1 MSSQR
6 SSTVL
11 HQQRV
16 VRVFVSSTFR
26 DMDAERDEL
35 IKRVFPQLR
44 KLCEERGVTWGEVD
58 LRWGVTDEQKAEGK
72 VLPICLAEIE
82 NCRPYF
88 IGLLG
93 ARYGWVPDEIPRELI
108 EREPWLA
115 EHRGQSVTELEILHG
130 VLNNPAMGDHA
141 LFYFR
146 DPSFINS
153 LPRERQSD
161 FLEIA
166 TADEIARLG
175 RAEAERR
182 AEDRRTKL
190 AALKDRII
198 KSTTKRLRVQENYR
212 DPMSLSEMVL
222 HDLTDII
229 DRLYPADERLDPL
242 ERDALDHEAFA
253 QSRTRVYIARKE
265 YFDRLDEH
273 AQGNGLPLVVLGES
287 GSGKSALLANWALR
301 YRNSHSGESP
311 LTHFIGA
318 TPYSADWAAMLRRIM
333 SEFKR
338 RFDIGEDIPDQPD
351 ALRAAFADWLNM
363 AAAKG
368 RIVLILDALNQLE
381 DRAGAWLPQVIPSNI
396 RLIVSTSMGR
406 SFADINKRGW
416 PTLRIEPL
424 EPQERKHLIEDYL
437 AQYTKALSPPRVDRI
452 AGADQAANPLYL
464 RALLGEL
471 RVYGD
476 HLTLDQRIE
485 HYLTA
490 TTVDE
495 LYEKILERYTQD
507 YERERA
513 GLVRDTMSLL
523 WAARRGLSEAELMD
537 LLGAEEEPLP
547 RALWSPLYLAAEPS
561 FITRSGLVA
570 FSNEYLRQAV
580 QNRYLFAEEDQRAA
594 HLKLAEYFAYSGL
607 GPRKVEELPWQLI
620 VLGSWEQL
628 AGLLGDISFFAAA
641 WAADHLETKA
651 YWHQI
656 EANSPFRFADA
667 YGDVMERPEKYDAY
681 RWLYPLLVGEVARR
695 RTSLP
700 FEMDPD
706 PLHAMAVRFGEDFLQ
721 HVRPKGDFGRL
732 MEFIARGDGDA
743 QQLLD
748 EVEALSELSRT
759 AGNDVAAQ
767 LNLFEKAEQFHR
779 KLGDKA
785 PLANA
790 LGGQAKILVLHGHLN
805 QAIARFREE
814 EQIYRE
820 LHDDAGLSLNLG
832 NQARVLELQG
842 ELDEAMTR
850 LQEQER
856 IAMRHGRLA
865 EIRDSVSAQ
874 MRIRAAL
881 GDSQSALEAGE
892 ALGQIARQTL
902 DQAGLAS
909 SLFSQG
915 EQLALRADPDGA
927 LSRFHE
933 AGEIYR
939 QLKNPVKLSQALHN
953 QAVLLS
959 RTLNRSA
966 EALPLLKEKEQI
978 LRQLNDRSELAK
990 TLFIEAALL
999 VKELGQAGEASPI
1012 AEECYRIATDCGL
1025 TELKNQTKSL
1035 LRDIGSNVD
1044 HKSVSF
1050 AAPTPHPAADPDR
1063 AFRLNVE
1070 YQQEAARWKALPWWK
1085 RLGRKKPE
1093 PPKGI

>member
-1 MSSQR
+1 
-6 SSTVL
+6 
-11 HQQRV
+11 

-26 DMDAERDEL
+26 DMHAERDEL
-35 IKRVFPQLR
+35 IKHVFPQLR

-72 VLPICLAEIE
+72 VLPICLAEIN

-93 ARYGWVPDEIPRELI
+93 ERYGWVPDEIPQELI

-115 EHRGQSVTELEILHG
+115 EHSGQSVTELEILHG
-130 VLNNPAMGDHA
+130 VLNNPAMADHA

-146 DPSFINS
+146 DPSFIDS
-153 LPRERQSD
+153 LPREQQSD

-166 TADEIARLG
+166 TADETARLG
-175 RAEAERR
+175 QEEAERT
-182 AEDRRTKL
+182 AEDRRKKL
-190 AALKDRII
+190 AALKDRVI
-198 KSTTKRLRVQENYR
+198 KSTANRLRVEENYP
-212 DPMSLSEMVL
+212 DPQSLGEMVL
-222 HDLTDII
+222 RDLTDII
-229 DRLYPADERLDPL
+229 ERLYPADERLDPV

-273 AQGNGLPLVVLGES
+273 AQGNGLPLAVLGES

-301 YRNSHSGESP
+301 YRNSHSGESL

-318 TPYSADWAAMLRRIM
+318 TAYSADWAAMLRRIM

-338 RFDIGEDIPDQPD
+338 RFDIGEEIPDQPD

-368 RIVLILDALNQLE
+368 RTVLILDALNQLE
-381 DRAGAWLPQVIPSNI
+381 DRASATDLAWLPQVIPPNI
-396 RLIVSTSMGR
+396 RLIVSTSAGR
-406 SFADINKRGW
+406 SLDDLNKRGW
-416 PTLRIEPL
+416 PTLRIRPL
-424 EPQERKHLIEDYL
+424 EAQERKQLIEEYL

-452 AGADQAANPLYL
+452 AGADQTANPLYL
-464 RALLGEL
+464 RALLDEL

-476 HLTLDQRIE
+476 HFSLDQRIE

-490 TTVDE
+490 TTIAE
-495 LYEKILERYTQD
+495 LYEKVLERYTQD

-513 GLVRDTMSLL
+513 GLVRDAMSLL

-547 RALWSPLYLAAEPS
+547 RAFWSPLYLAAESS
-561 FITRSGLVA
+561 FITRSGVIA

-580 QNRYLFAEEDQRAA
+580 QNRYLLAEEDQRAA
-594 HLKLAEYFAYSGL
+594 HLKLAFYFGRREL
-607 GPRKVEELPWQLI
+607 GPRKVEELPWQLLI
-620 VLGSWEQL
+620 LGYWERL
-628 AGLLGDISFFAAA
+628 AGLLGDIAFFAAA
-641 WAADHLETKA
+641 WAADHLEAKA

-656 EANSPFRFADA
+656 EANSPFRFTDA
-667 YGDVMERPEKYDAY
+667 YGDVMETPEKYDAY

-700 FEMDPD
+700 FDMDPD
-706 PLHAMAVRFGEDFLQ
+706 PLHAMAARFGEDFLQ

-732 MEFIARGDGDA
+732 MEFIARGDGDP
-743 QQLLD
+743 QQLMN
-748 EVEALSELSRT
+748 EVEELSELSRT

-767 LNLFEKAEQFHR
+767 MNLFEKAEQFHR
-779 KLGDKA
+779 KMGDKA

-790 LGGQAKILVLHGHLN
+790 LGGQAKILALHGDLN

-832 NQARVLELQG
+832 NQARVLERQG
-842 ELDEAMTR
+842 ELDEAITR

-856 IAMRHGRLA
+856 IAMRLGRLS

-874 MRIRAAL
+874 IRIRAAL
-881 GDSQSALEAGE
+881 GDSKSALEAGE

-915 EQLALRADPDGA
+915 EQLLSRADAEGA
-927 LSRFHE
+927 LARFHE
-933 AGEIYR
+933 AEEIYR
-939 QLKNPVKLSQALHN
+939 QLKNPVKLSQALNN
-953 QAVLLS
+953 QAVILS

-978 LRQLNDRSELAK
+978 LRRLNNQSELAK
-990 TLFIEAALL
+990 TLFVEAVLL
-999 VKELGQAGEASPI
+999 VKELGLPDEASPI

-1025 TELKNQTKSL
+1025 TEVQNRIKSL
-1035 LRDIGSNVD
+1035 LREIGSSVD
-1044 HKSVSF
+1044 SKSISV
-1050 AAPTPHPAADPDR
+1050 AAPTPHPAADPER
-1063 AFRLNVE
+1063 AFRLNVQ

-1085 RLGRKKPE
+1085 RLTAKKPE
-1093 PPKGI
+1093 PPTGI